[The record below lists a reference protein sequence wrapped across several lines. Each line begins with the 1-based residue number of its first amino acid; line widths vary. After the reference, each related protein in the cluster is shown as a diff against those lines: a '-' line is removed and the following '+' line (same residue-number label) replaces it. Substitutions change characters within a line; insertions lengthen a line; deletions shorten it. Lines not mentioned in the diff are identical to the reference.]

1 MYRYDGKQTIYV
13 TIGTG
18 SSSIWTSDSIAT
30 GWSVLFREW
39 WNSDDRKSEVIG
51 TVWSG
56 KSDLYHAFQA
66 TKIPYMPVDTS
77 VAVNV
82 QRNVHVEL

>member
-1 MYRYDGKQTIYV
+1 MQRIMKYLDECVVDHVK
-13 TIGTG
+13 G
-18 SSSIWTSDSIAT
+18 SWYHQ
-30 GWSVLFREW
+30 LNEK
-39 WNSDDRKSEVIG
+39 NEVIG
-51 TVWSG
+51 TVWPG

-82 QRNVHVEL
+82 QRNAHVEL